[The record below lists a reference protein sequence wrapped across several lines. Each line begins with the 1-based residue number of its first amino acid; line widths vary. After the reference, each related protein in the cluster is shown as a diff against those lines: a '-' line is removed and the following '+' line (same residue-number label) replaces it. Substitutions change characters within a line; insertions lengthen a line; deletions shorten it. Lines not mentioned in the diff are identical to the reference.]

1 MKKFLKNAIVFF
13 IALIMFVLLSNT
25 TKAVEVTDAKKSK
38 ILEFLEANN
47 ILSYYNYDKVEN
59 IYITNELLHEI
70 GGNPVTEEQ
79 RKNAEIYEM
88 VNDMKEGFVITRDSI
103 NNYLQNTIGL
113 TVDKLKNYDQF
124 LNQTTTSDNKNQFYY
139 FTITS
144 PADYSDYAITKVEET
159 SASTIKVTIT
169 AKMNKEEFSNV
180 IELVKKGDSYNFVSS
195 TSADGKS
202 RPLTVG
208 SDYQFNDKKSNTSD
222 TNKILEFIKANK
234 VLSYYN
240 YDKVENIYITRALLC
255 EVGGSPVS
263 EEQRKNT
270 GIYEMIGDL
279 KEGFVTTKDA
289 VNQYLQNTLGITVDK
304 LKNYEQFLNQT
315 TTSDNKN
322 QFYYFTITGPTNY
335 SDYAITK
342 VEETSASTIKVTITA
357 KMNEE
362 EFSNV
367 IELVKKGDSYNFVSS
382 TSADG
387 KNRSLVVGSENEFN
401 NKTTKTIN
409 PTDKTDKDNITADTK
424 IPQTGITKNIIIISI
439 LSVLGIIIIISLV
452 KYNKSKN
459 D

>member
-25 TKAVEVTDAKKSK
+25 TKAAEVTDAEKSK
-38 ILEFLEANN
+38 ILEFIEANN

-70 GGNPVTEEQ
+70 GGSPVTEEQ
-79 RKNAEIYEM
+79 RKNTDVYEM
-88 VNDMKEGFVITRDSI
+88 IGDLKEGFVITRDSI

-113 TVDKLKNYDQF
+113 TVDKLKNYNQF

-144 PADYSDYAITKVEET
+144 PANYSDYAITKVEET

-222 TNKILEFIKANK
+222 TSKILEFIKANK

-240 YDKVENIYITRALLC
+240 YDKVENIYITNELLH
-255 EVGGSPVS
+255 EIGGSPVT

-270 GIYEMIGDL
+270 DVYEMIGDL
-279 KEGFVTTKDA
+279 KEGFVITRDSI
-289 VNQYLQNTLGITVDK
+289 NNYLQNTIGLTVDK
-304 LKNYEQFLNQT
+304 LKNYNQFLNQT

-322 QFYYFTITGPTNY
+322 QFYYFTITSPANY

-357 KMNEE
+357 KMNKE

-387 KNRSLVVGSENEFN
+387 KSRPLTVDSDYQFN

-409 PTDKTDKDNITADTK
+409 STDKTDKDNTTADTK
-424 IPQTGITKNIIIISI
+424 IPQTGITKNIIIVSI
-439 LSVLGIIIIISLV
+439 LSILAIIIIISLV
-452 KYNKSKN
+452 KYNKIKN
-459 D
+459 K